1 MYWEDVRVV
10 CVLGGCEGGVC
21 GVAVQH
27 VYVQLYTTCRYLCVY
42 SVCV

>member
-1 MYWEDVRVV
+1 MYWEDVREV
-10 CVLGGCEGGVC
+10 CVLGECEG

-27 VYVQLYTTCRYLCVY
+27 VYVQLYTTCRYMYLCVY